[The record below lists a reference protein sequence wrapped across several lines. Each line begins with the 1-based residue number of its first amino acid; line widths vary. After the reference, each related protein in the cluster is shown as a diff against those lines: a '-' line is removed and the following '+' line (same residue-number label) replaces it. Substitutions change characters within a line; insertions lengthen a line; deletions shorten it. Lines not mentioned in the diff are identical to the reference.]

1 MFGFGDITNVLIIAI
16 CLGSQYFLA
25 SRRHMFWGALLP
37 AAFVI
42 WRGTILFTTD
52 DTVLSQILIMAFGLV
67 FLLGQWVQ
75 GRKAFKIKQE
85 KELLKMKAHDIL

>member
-1 MFGFGDITNVLIIAI
+1 MFGFSDITNVLIFAV
-16 CLGSQYFLA
+16 CLGCQYFLS
-25 SRRHMFWGALLP
+25 SRHNMFWGALLP

-42 WRGTILFTTD
+42 WRGTLLFTTND
-52 DTVLSQILIMAFGLV
+52 KVLAQILILIIGLA

-85 KELLKMKAHDIL
+85 KELLKMKAHDLV